1 MNKININDELKP
13 ALIFAMI
20 LLIAYLHYVDA
31 PPLSD
36 IHHVIFRLNYIP
48 IILSAFWFGF
58 RGGVIISAIVTFI
71 HLPDLIIFHTPGDLN
86 SYLEVFLY
94 NVIGWLTGYLVSD
107 QTRRKEKEKELERQL
122 AKVEHLA
129 NLGQMAASVAH
140 EIRNPLQSIKSAAQ
154 VLKDSLPQNDKDKS
168 DKNDKNDKKIELM
181 QMMIEEINRLNV
193 MVGDFLVFARPKNPI
208 LIEADLNHL
217 VEKTIEIAKF
227 KRGLNPNQV
236 KLNLSDNLPD
246 CRFDP
251 EQIRQALINLILNA
265 IQASG
270 EDGEV
275 LIVTRSHE
283 EFVVVEVIDN
293 GPGIEESE
301 LKNVFLPFFSKK
313 EGGTGLGLSICQ
325 KILEAHGGKVEIRNN
340 QPGKGCTASIFLP
353 IN

>member
-1 MNKININDELKP
+1 MNKINKININDELKP

-20 LLIAYLHYVDA
+20 LLIAYLHYTDA

-48 IILSAFWFGF
+48 IILGAFWFRF
-58 RGGVIISAIVTFI
+58 RGGVITSAIVTFI
-71 HLPDLIIFHTPGDLN
+71 HLPDLIIFHIPGDLN

-107 QTRRKEKEKELERQL
+107 QTRRKEKERELERQL

-154 VLKDSLPQNDKDKS
+154 VLKDSLPQND
-168 DKNDKNDKKIELM
+168 NDKNGKKVELM
-181 QMMIEEINRLNV
+181 QMMIGEINRLNV
-193 MVGDFLVFARPKNPI
+193 MVDDFLVFARPKNPI

-217 VEKTIEIAKF
+217 VEKTVEIAKF
-227 KRGLNPNQV
+227 KRGLNPNQI
-236 KLNLSDNLPD
+236 KLNLADNLPD

-265 IQASG
+265 IEASG
-270 EDGEV
+270 ENGEV
-275 LIVTRSHE
+275 LIVTKSHE
-283 EFVVVEVIDN
+283 KFVVVSVIDN
-293 GPGIEESE
+293 GPGIEESD
-301 LKNVFLPFFSKK
+301 LKNVFLPFFSKR

-325 KILEAHGGKVEIRNN
+325 KILEAHGGKVEIKNN
-340 QPGKGCTASIFLP
+340 QSGKGCTASIFLLMVDS
-353 IN
+353 